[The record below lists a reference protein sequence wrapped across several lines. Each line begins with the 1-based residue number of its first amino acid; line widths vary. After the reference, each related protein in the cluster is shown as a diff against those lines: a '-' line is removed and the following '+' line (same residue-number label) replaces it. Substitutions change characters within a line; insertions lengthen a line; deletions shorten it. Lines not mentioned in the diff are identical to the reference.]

1 MNSIYRDWQVKLSK
15 DVVVL
20 WVKQMGGDMSML
32 RFKPVYLPNGE
43 LLIVIPAI
51 SQESAVQKAR
61 RIAGHVAS
69 VGAWGI
75 EIWDVQAFTSSIE
88 ALL

>member
-1 MNSIYRDWQVKLSK
+1 MNSIYRDWQVKLTK

-20 WVKQMGGDMSML
+20 WAKQMGVDKSTL
-32 RFKPVYLPNGE
+32 RFKPVYLPTGE

-61 RIAGHVAS
+61 RIAAYVAS
-69 VGAWGI
+69 VGAWGM

-88 ALL
+88 RLL